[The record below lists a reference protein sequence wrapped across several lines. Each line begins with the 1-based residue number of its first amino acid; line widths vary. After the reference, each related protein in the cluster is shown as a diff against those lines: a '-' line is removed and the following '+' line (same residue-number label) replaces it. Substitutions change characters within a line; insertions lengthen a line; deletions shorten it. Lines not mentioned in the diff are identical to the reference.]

1 MNTALTTVGAICST
15 GAVFLVAVSLG
26 NFILALLC
34 MLAAGFLF
42 ASGFTGQDGQNWAV
56 GNRRGPYKRPNARA

>member
-1 MNTALTTVGAICST
+1 MNTALTTVGAICIT

-34 MLAAGFLF
+34 VLAAGFLF
-42 ASGFTGQDGQNWAV
+42 ASGLTGRDGQN
-56 GNRRGPYKRPNARA
+56 